1 MRIDNNI
8 RDEKLH
14 MILKK
19 GAEKISSGKTSSGK
33 TDKCKGLTCKVILQ
47 YLLIKVQ

>member
-1 MRIDNNI
+1 MKIDNNI

-19 GAEKISSGKTSSGK
+19 GAEKISAFSSGK